1 MSWESAYAW
10 VLGLG
15 EKHSVDPIIFGL
27 VYVIA
32 ITISWVSVIW
42 LIRNVRTKRPVYCP
56 VGAIAFFHAVPY
68 LYIVIAGRHISWW
81 AYASIGVLIVFVLGG
96 VIIKVCQ
103 ILRSK
108 PE

>member
-1 MSWESAYAW
+1 MSWQSAYAW

-15 EKHSVDPIIFGL
+15 EKHGVDPIIFSF

-42 LIRNVRTKRPVYCP
+42 LIRNIRTKRPVYCP

-68 LYIVIAGRHISWW
+68 LYIVIAGRNISWW
-81 AYASIGVLIVFVLGG
+81 AYASIGVLVVFALAGA
-96 VIIKVCQ
+96 IIKIRQ
-103 ILRSK
+103 ILKSK
-108 PE
+108 TE

>member
-10 VLGLG
+10 VLSLG
-15 EKHSVDPIIFGL
+15 EKHHVDPILFG
-27 VYVIA
+27 VIYVIA

-68 LYIVIAGRHISWW
+68 LYIVIAGRDISWW
-81 AYASIGVLIVFVLGG
+81 AYVSIGVLVALALAGAIF
-96 VIIKVCQ
+96 KVCQ

-108 PE
+108 TE

>member
-10 VLGLG
+10 VLSLG
-15 EKHSVDPIIFGL
+15 EKHSVDPILFG
-27 VYVIA
+27 VIYVTA

-42 LIRNVRTKRPVYCP
+42 LIRNVRTKRRVYCP

-68 LYIVIAGRHISWW
+68 LYIAIAGRNISWW
-81 AYASIGVLIVFVLGG
+81 AYASIGVLIVLALAGA
-96 VIIKVCQ
+96 IIKIRQ

-108 PE
+108 TE